1 MPITKATQEVISPN
15 ICTTDTTQT
24 ITGVKTFSN
33 AIVGNVNGDIYAS
46 DGTTKVLENGTGA
59 NATFTGNVTG
69 NVTATNISTTNLV
82 NGTSLCFRNKII
94 NGAMTIDQRNS
105 GSSVTQTT
113 ATLYPVD
120 RFLITG
126 SVSSKFTA
134 QQNQGSVTPPAGYA
148 KYLGTTSSSS
158 YSVAPS
164 DFFCIAQK
172 IEGFNVADLGF
183 GTANASPVTLS
194 FWIRSSLTGTFGG
207 SLRNNGTRSY
217 PFNYTISSAN
227 TWTQIT
233 ITISGDTTGTWLS
246 NNGEGLTVFFSLGS
260 GSTLS
265 GTAGSWQAGNFVSA
279 TGATSVVGTNGATFY
294 ITGVQLEAGSV
305 ATPFENRPIGTELAL
320 CQRYCWQTNGGISAP
335 GLAGQPGANLTNTT
349 VTLQYP
355 VTMRSIPTFTNI
367 TNGAVD
373 SNSSLII
380 TSAAPDLYITE
391 NSVRFVVTTATNIAN
406 SIGYAAVIRGQVIR
420 LESEL

>member
-1 MPITKATQEVISPN
+1 MPV
-15 ICTTDTTQT
+15 T
-24 ITGVKTFSN
+24 IN
-33 AIVGNVNGDIYAS
+33 
-46 DGTTKVLENGTGA
+46 GTTG
-59 NATFTGNVTG
+59 
-69 NVTATNISTTNLV
+69 ITTPALV
-82 NGTSLCFRNKII
+82 NGTALAFRNKII

-113 ATLYPVD
+113 ANLYPVD

-207 SLRNNGTRSY
+207 SLRNEVTRSY

-246 NNGEGLTVFFSLGS
+246 NNEEGLTVFFSLGS

-265 GTAGSWQAGNFVSA
+265 GTAGSWQAGNLVSA

-320 CQRYCWQTNGGISAP
+320 CQRYYSIVNDVYFRAYQAIGGSAGQTLFLPVKMRSSPTLTKNGTWNVLNCNQPVVGISYVGSGTQSFYIASQWTASAD
-335 GLAGQPGANLTNTT
+335 GYFTTTNSGEMITAN
-349 VTLQYP
+349 
-355 VTMRSIPTFTNI
+355 
-367 TNGAVD
+367 A
-373 SNSSLII
+373 
-380 TSAAPDLYITE
+380 
-391 NSVRFVVTTATNIAN
+391 
-406 SIGYAAVIRGQVIR
+406 
-420 LESEL
+420 EL